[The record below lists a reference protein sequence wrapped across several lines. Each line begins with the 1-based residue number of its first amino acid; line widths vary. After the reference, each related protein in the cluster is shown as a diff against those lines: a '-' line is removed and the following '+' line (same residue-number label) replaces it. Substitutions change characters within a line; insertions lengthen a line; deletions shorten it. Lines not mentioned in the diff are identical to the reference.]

1 MDRRRKGVIDCRD
14 FRELYNSLGLSCTEK
29 EYRRLLDLIGLS
41 PGGNLNYVEF
51 VKLVETHG
59 TQRTQRASV

>member
-1 MDRRRKGVIDCRD
+1 MVDCCD
-14 FRELYNSLGLSCTEK
+14 FRELYNSLGLSCTEE
-29 EYRRLLDLIGLS
+29 EYWRLLDLIGVHR
-41 PGGNLNYVEF
+41 GGNLNYVEF